1 MNHMIREEEGKLF
14 NTFINSLRKKRGCSM
29 KQVCEGLCTS
39 QEISFLENGKRLPDK
54 LLQDAILERLGVGAE
69 DYEHFVNFNEYERWK
84 TRQGILHNITFEKM
98 ERAESLLDEYYA
110 RYGKKEDSES
120 YSSIEEKLERQFY
133 LSMLAQIRRYNGAS
147 GEELCMIFDEAI
159 HLTVPALGHKP
170 ISELILSIK
179 ELNLIL
185 EAEQYRREGE
195 RIARY
200 REITEYIERAGLDG
214 RGMAKIYPKAVFF
227 LCRSLIA
234 ADGKERPAASE
245 ISELLRLCNRA
256 VDVLR
261 NNYRMYFLWELLD
274 IRELILERMMEC
286 YGSQGEQEK
295 ADTLGAMYR
304 ENAEWKSV
312 LEQIYEEFRVPEKT
326 FDYCYLYVMKG
337 VSCINDVIRIRRQML
352 GMKPG
357 ELCDGIC
364 DRKTLRRLER
374 RETIPQKAIVESL
387 FERLGLSGAL
397 TRTELITDEPEVRR
411 LMEEMRGMLNDRQ
424 WEKAEEILD
433 QIKAR
438 TSMDIRN
445 NRQALMRTEI
455 LFRWKT
461 RELCNVEYCRQMQ
474 TALELTIPFNSFLN
488 EGEKYLTFG
497 EQTCIQNMLQGMAGD
512 REELRICIDRF
523 EDIYRYIIEN
533 ELQEAFAGMFEL
545 IMGYVESELGDRGE
559 YDQSNQ
565 YSDIIIQGCLR
576 LRRLRALP
584 DSLYNR
590 CWNYI
595 EQVRR
600 DIPMDKILDEKKE
613 LYKCVLLSRL
623 SRSKKD
629 EMFFSRKLEQATKER

>member
-84 TRQGILHNITFEKM
+84 GRQGILHNITFEKM

-185 EAEQYRREGE
+185 EAEQYRKEGE
-195 RIARY
+195 QIARY

-227 LCRSLIA
+227 LCRSLMA
-234 ADGKERPAASE
+234 ADEKERPAASE

-274 IRELILERMMEC
+274 IRERILEWMMEC

-295 ADTLGAMYR
+295 ADTLGAIYR
-304 ENAEWKSV
+304 ENTEWKRV

-326 FDYCYLYVMKG
+326 FEYCYLYVMKG

-387 FERLGLSGAL
+387 FERLGLSGTL

-411 LMEEMRGMLNDRQ
+411 LMEEMRGMLHDRQ

-445 NRQALMRTEI
+445 NRQALMRRDAV
-455 LFRWKT
+455 LRWEKM
-461 RELCNVEYCRQMQ
+461 EFGNDEYCGKMREI
-474 TALELTIPFNSFLN
+474 LELTIPFETFLR
-488 EGEKYLTFG
+488 EGEKYLTYE
-497 EQTCIQNMLQGMAGD
+497 EQACIQNMLRGFD
-512 REELRICIDRF
+512 RDKQITHTCMKRF
-523 EDIYRYIIEN
+523 EEIYRPIIDS
-533 ELQEAFAGMFEL
+533 ELQEAFAGIFEL
-545 IMGYVESELGDRGE
+545 TMSFVGSELGNGGE
-559 YDQSNQ
+559 YDKSDQ
-565 YSDIIIQGCLR
+565 YSNVIVKGCLR
-576 LRRLRALP
+576 FRRLGALSE
-584 DSLYNR
+584 SLYNR
-590 CWNYI
+590 CWNYM
-595 EQVRR
+595 ERKRR
-600 DIPMDKILDEKKE
+600 GILTDELLDEEME

-623 SRSKKD
+623 DKKKNN
-629 EMFFSRKLEQATKER
+629 ELFFKRKLEQITAN